1 MRGLSLTVE
10 SVAQWLEHRST
21 ESEGLRFDS
30 SWDSEMFSL
39 SHARDKTKK
48 HLSLFVELLLSRVSF
63 STFPTF
69 CSKCLTSSNLI
80 SFLIKKNT
88 TITEDL
94 QQKCSKFCK
103 TQ

>member
-1 MRGLSLTVE
+1 
-10 SVAQWLEHRST
+10 
-21 ESEGLRFDS
+21 
-30 SWDSEMFSL
+30 MFSL

-80 SFLIKKNT
+80 SFLIKKKHDNYRGFATEVQEILQNT
-88 TITEDL
+88 V
-94 QQKCSKFCK
+94 KRCYPSAH
-103 TQ
+103 

>member
-1 MRGLSLTVE
+1 
-10 SVAQWLEHRST
+10 
-21 ESEGLRFDS
+21 
-30 SWDSEMFSL
+30 MFSL

-48 HLSLFVELLLSRVSF
+48 HLSLFVELLSRVSF

-103 TQ
+103 TQQNDVILPLINDVFGF

>member
-63 STFPTF
+63 PTFPTF

-88 TITEDL
+88 TVTEDL